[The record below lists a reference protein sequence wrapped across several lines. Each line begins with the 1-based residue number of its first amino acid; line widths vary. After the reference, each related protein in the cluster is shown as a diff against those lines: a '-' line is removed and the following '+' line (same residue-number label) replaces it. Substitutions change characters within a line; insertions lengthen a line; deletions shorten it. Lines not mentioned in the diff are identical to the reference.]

1 MNGTY
6 TDGEHVIDMVSDIL
20 KIVAFILFGIA
31 YALAF
36 SYLNSLSLAKECLL
50 VYLYKDV
57 LSMMLSWRTFL
68 AIEVMIDFW
77 EVEGTSKT
85 EALMISFGL
94 QFGAMYSILILI
106 FISIYNLH
114 TAKTNTIDPTINWL
128 GKDESSAIKRIRCG
142 CSLSVIGFL
151 AINFGLRLYPP
162 ILYAMMPHH
171 SFGSALLISTIVY
184 RGTVILLLLFCGIIN
199 VVRKIYGSTHETQ
212 IDRVLTMSIKYMFII
227 PAVIFITVTIA
238 EACQF
243 SDKRTSW
250 ENYQVVTS
258 PIEIFAPFIIIFR
271 SNQLKTHSIRLLKN
285 KYNDLFM
292 FNVYF
297 VPAFMFIAIN
307 LSVYIIFKLVDD

>member
-20 KIVAFILFGIA
+20 KIVSFILFGIA

-57 LSMMLSWRTFL
+57 LSTMLSWRTFL

-77 EVEGTSKT
+77 KVEGTSEN
-85 EALMISFGL
+85 EALLISFGL
-94 QFGAMYSILILI
+94 ILGAMYSILILI
-106 FISIYNLH
+106 FISIYNLYM
-114 TAKTNTIDPTINWL
+114 AKTNKIDPTINWL

-151 AINFGLRLYPP
+151 AINFGLGLYPP
-162 ILYAMMPHH
+162 IFHAMIPHQ
-171 SFGSALLISTIVY
+171 SSGSAWLISTILY
-184 RGTVILLLLFCGIIN
+184 RGTTILLLLVCGIIN

-212 IDRVLTMSIKYMFII
+212 IDRLLTMSIKYIFII
-227 PAVIFITVTIA
+227 TVVIFVTLTTA

-243 SDKRTSW
+243 SDPRTSW
-250 ENYQVVTS
+250 EIYHIVMS
-258 PIEIFAPFIIIFR
+258 PIDILAPYIIIFR
-271 SNQLKTHSIRLLKN
+271 SDQLKTHSIRFLKN

-292 FNVYF
+292 FNIYF

-307 LSVYIIFKLVDD
+307 LSMYLIF

>member
-106 FISIYNLH
+106 FISIYNLY
-114 TAKTNTIDPTINWL
+114 TAKTNRIDPTINWL
-128 GKDESSAIKRIRCG
+128 GKDESSAIKRNRFG

-184 RGTVILLLLFCGIIN
+184 RGTVILLLLFCVIIN
-199 VVRKIYGSTHETQ
+199 VVRKIYGPTHETQ

-227 PAVIFITVTIA
+227 PAVIFVTVTIA

-250 ENYQVVTS
+250 EIYQVVTS

-271 SNQLKTHSIRLLKN
+271 SDQLKMHSIRLLKN
-285 KYNDLFM
+285 KYNDLSM
-292 FNVYF
+292 FNIYF

-307 LSVYIIFKLVDD
+307 LSMYIIFKLVDY